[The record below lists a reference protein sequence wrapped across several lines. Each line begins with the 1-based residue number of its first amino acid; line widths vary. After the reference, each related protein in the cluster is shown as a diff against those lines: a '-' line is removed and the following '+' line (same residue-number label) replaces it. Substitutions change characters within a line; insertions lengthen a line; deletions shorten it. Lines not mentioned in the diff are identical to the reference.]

1 MDEVRGHRG
10 DHHNRARLG
19 RIAAVLLI
27 GASLAAC
34 TVAETTPSPVASP
47 TPSNTATWTPGATP
61 SPSPTQEPTDT
72 PEPTLTPRPT
82 APRTTLPSV
91 GPMPSG
97 NWTGIDW
104 IAVPGGHAPS
114 VPADSDISGDFE
126 LFGWSGGY
134 LEFVH
139 KPGSTQIVPWRSSDG
154 LHWSAAK
161 ALDPTGMKSEYGSEY
176 AVRIRSLAEGPAGL
190 VAAAEL
196 LQTGVA
202 CGPSEYPLQS
212 LWISTDGGATWA
224 RVGLA
229 AAFPRGSVYEIFGG
243 SSGYIA
249 RGAIGDR
256 SVFWVSADGRTWRP
270 SDTSGSTFTDANM
283 GSAASFSRGFVLA
296 GQRSHRWSVR
306 TFGRV
311 EQVDGGAV
319 VVGRRHGLDRDD
331 LSGATVGDW
340 VAMSIERIN
349 DGALYAT
356 ERSGGSQETDTA
368 WTSADGKTWTIVHG
382 GAPVSVSQLCSN
394 GRRGIVVTDLYGAV
408 PGSDGVWTFE
418 DLKPV
423 KLTRQV
429 GDPPFQGPVEVP
441 GGAGSERPPAGQL
454 RWDTLLARRPHGDG
468 DWSAR
473 RTAAL
478 GCRSRASGR
487 GEPTSDGLSG
497 RLGPDG

>member
-1 MDEVRGHRG
+1 
-10 DHHNRARLG
+10 
-19 RIAAVLLI
+19 
-27 GASLAAC
+27 
-34 TVAETTPSPVASP
+34 
-47 TPSNTATWTPGATP
+47 
-61 SPSPTQEPTDT
+61 
-72 PEPTLTPRPT
+72 
-82 APRTTLPSV
+82 
-91 GPMPSG
+91 MPSG

-139 KPGSTQIVPWRSSDG
+139 RPGSTQIVPWRSSDG

-196 LQTGVA
+196 LQTGEA

-256 SVFWVSADGRTWRP
+256 SVFWVSADGHTWRP
-270 SDTSGSTFTDANM
+270 SDTSGSTFTDANI

-296 GQRSHRWSVR
+296 GATLAQ
-306 TFGRV
+306 
-311 EQVDGGAV
+311 GGACEPSDESSKLT
-319 VVGRRHGLDRDD
+319 GALWWSADGTAWTRDE

-382 GAPVSVSQLCSN
+382 GAAVSVSQLCSN

-408 PGSDGVWTFE
+408 PGSDGVWAFDN

-423 KLTRQV
+423 KLTQT
-429 GDPPFQGPVEVP
+429 GDPPFQDPW
-441 GGAGSERPPAGQL
+441 RYL
-454 RWDTLLARRPHGDG
+454 
-468 DWSAR
+468 
-473 RTAAL
+473 AAL
-478 GCRSRASGR
+478 GPSGLLLVN
-487 GEPTSDGLSG
+487 SDGT
-497 RLGPDG
+497 RFWLGVPTVG